1 MTSESNTDIV
11 GRTEI
16 ENSFGANESVLLENW
31 NKGAVILIDKPY
43 GWTSYDVVNKIKK
56 TFRIKKVG
64 HAGTLDP
71 MATGLLIV
79 CTAKKTK
86 EIDSYVALD
95 KTYTGTIKFGETTP
109 SYDAET
115 EVIERKPFHH
125 ITESML
131 HEAVTSLTGNVEQI
145 PPMYSAVKKNGKP
158 LYKLA
163 RKGVEIER
171 KPRSV
176 FIHEFNVTNIDLPYV
191 SFRIQCSKGTY
202 IRTIAYDLG
211 SKLGAGGHLTE
222 LRRTAIGALTIDNA
236 ATIDQLN
243 EFKDHL
249 MRKPG

>member
-1 MTSESNTDIV
+1 MTGEISADIV
-11 GRTEI
+11 GRSEI
-16 ENSFGANESVLLENW
+16 EKSFAEDEYVLLEKW
-31 NKGAVILIDKPY
+31 NEGAIILIDKPQ
-43 GWTSYDVVNKIKK
+43 GWTSFDVVNKIKK

-86 EIDSYVALD
+86 EIDSFVGLD
-95 KTYTGTIKFGETTP
+95 KIYTGVVKLGETTP

-115 EVIERKPFHH
+115 DVIERKPFHH

-131 HEAVTSLTGNVEQI
+131 HDAVTSLTGVIDQT
-145 PPMYSAVKKNGKP
+145 PPMFSAIKKNGKP

-163 RKGVEIER
+163 RKGIEIER

-176 FIHEFNVTNIDLPYV
+176 IIHEFTITSIDLPYV
-191 SFRIQCSKGTY
+191 SFRIRCSKGTY
-202 IRTIAYDLG
+202 IRAIAYDLG
-211 SKLGAGGHLTE
+211 DKLGAGGHLTE
-222 LRRTAIGALTIDNA
+222 LRRTAIGALSVDDA

-243 EFKDHL
+243 ELIDRLK
-249 MRKPG
+249 RKFG